1 MVGILLKHIGTKS
14 INCYMK
20 EVNRIS
26 QITITA
32 KSSSAPKI
40 SIYSLKEI
48 ENQRKMIDNRKT
60 EPSHYSLFQK
70 FFRI

>member
-1 MVGILLKHIGTKS
+1 MVRILLKHIGTKS
-14 INCYMK
+14 INCYLK

-26 QITITA
+26 KITITA

-48 ENQRKMIDNRKT
+48 EKQRKLIDNRKT
-60 EPSHYSLFQK
+60 DT
-70 FFRI
+70 